1 MAQVEEL
8 GGNRVRLTV
17 DVSPHE
23 LEHAVEHAASDLAES
38 VRIPGF
44 RKGKVPRQVLLAN
57 VGPDRLWV
65 EAVESHI
72 GGWFWNA
79 AARSRLRPVATPEY
93 DFELPASETEPWTF
107 SATVEVQPTPE
118 IVDWTTLEV
127 PRAEVVVP
135 EELVQ
140 AELDALRSSIAEL
153 VPADDRPAREGDT
166 VVIDLAGEDG
176 EGQSDTVVELG
187 TGRLVQEIETALVG
201 ASVGD
206 TRTVRYELEPGAETT
221 VDVTVKHVNE
231 KVLPD
236 EDDELARAASEFDT
250 LAELRADIEGRIRAA
265 VEEQVDGAF
274 RAAAV
279 DELVRASNVRGAGP
293 LVESRAR
300 ELLNGF
306 VRSLANRGLSP
317 ESYFAATGQTPELL
331 TAQVRAEAAQSVA
344 RELALEA
351 VAERAGIV
359 VSDDQVKDLI
369 REQATASGDD
379 ADEVIADIWAH
390 GHQEVAA
397 RGPAAASGARPPRG
411 RREADRARDACR
423 ARGDLDAGQGEARRR
438 DEVVDTRDQRGL
450 GKGRREEDGEETSE
464 DDRRE
469 PQPLI
474 PMVIEQ
480 TSRGERS
487 FDIYSRLLNERIIF
501 LGTQVDDQIANL
513 IIAQLLHLESED
525 PDKDINLYINSPGG
539 SGLRGPRD
547 LRHDAV
553 HQARR
558 RDDLRRDRDEHG
570 RAPARGRRRREAD
583 GAAEL
588 EDPHPPGVGRLPG
601 SGVRHRD
608 PREGDDRAEA
618 QAGGD
623 HGAPHGP
630 GRREGAQRTWTAT
643 TS

>member
-8 GGNRVRLTV
+8 GGNRVRLMV

-57 VGPDRLWV
+57 VGRDRLWA

-93 DFELPASETEPWTF
+93 DFELPSTETEPWSF

-140 AELDALRSSIAEL
+140 AELDALRSSVAEL

-166 VVIDLAGEDG
+166 VVIDLAGDDG
-176 EGQSDTVVELG
+176 AGQADTVVEIG
-187 TGRLVQEIETALVG
+187 TGRLVREIETALVG

-206 TRTVRYELEPGAETT
+206 TRTVRYDLEPGSETT
-221 VDVTVKHVNE
+221 VDVTLKHVNE

-236 EDDELARAASEFDT
+236 EDDELARASSEFDT

-279 DELVRASNVRGAGP
+279 DELVRASNVQGAGP
-293 LVESRAR
+293 LVETRAR

-331 TAQVRAEAAQSVA
+331 TAQIRTEAAQSVA

-351 VAERAGIV
+351 VAEKSGIV
-359 VSDDQVKDLI
+359 VSDDDVKDLI
-369 REQATASGDD
+369 REQASASGDD
-379 ADEVIADIWAH
+379 PDEVIADIWAH
-390 GHQEVAA
+390 GHQESLREDLRLRAALDRLAADVKPIAPETHAA
-397 RGPAAASGARPPRG
+397 R
-411 RREADRARDACR
+411 EAIW
-423 ARGDLDAGQGEARRR
+423 
-438 DEVVDTRDQRGL
+438 T
-450 GKGRREEDGEETSE
+450 
-464 DDRRE
+464 
-469 PQPLI
+469 
-474 PMVIEQ
+474 
-480 TSRGERS
+480 
-487 FDIYSRLLNERIIF
+487 
-501 LGTQVDDQIANL
+501 
-513 IIAQLLHLESED
+513 
-525 PDKDINLYINSPGG
+525 PDKEKPAGETKLWTPGDPA
-539 SGLRGPRD
+539 S
-547 LRHDAV
+547 
-553 HQARR
+553 Q
-558 RDDLRRDRDEHG
+558 DR
-570 RAPARGRRRREAD
+570 
-583 GAAEL
+583 
-588 EDPHPPGVGRLPG
+588 
-601 SGVRHRD
+601 
-608 PREGDDRAEA
+608 
-618 QAGGD
+618 
-623 HGAPHGP
+623 
-630 GRREGAQRTWTAT
+630 
-643 TS
+643 

>member
-1 MAQVEEL
+1 M
-8 GGNRVRLTV
+8 
-17 DVSPHE
+17 
-23 LEHAVEHAASDLAES
+23 
-38 VRIPGF
+38 
-44 RKGKVPRQVLLAN
+44 
-57 VGPDRLWV
+57 
-65 EAVESHI
+65 
-72 GGWFWNA
+72 
-79 AARSRLRPVATPEY
+79 
-93 DFELPASETEPWTF
+93 
-107 SATVEVQPTPE
+107 
-118 IVDWTTLEV
+118 
-127 PRAEVVVP
+127 
-135 EELVQ
+135 
-140 AELDALRSSIAEL
+140 
-153 VPADDRPAREGDT
+153 
-166 VVIDLAGEDG
+166 IDLAGEGG

-221 VDVTVKHVNE
+221 VDVTLKHVNE

-390 GHQEVAA
+390 GHQESLREDLQLRAALDRLAADVKPIAAETHAA
-397 RGPAAASGARPPRG
+397 R
-411 RREADRARDACR
+411 EAIW
-423 ARGDLDAGQGEARRR
+423 
-438 DEVVDTRDQRGL
+438 T
-450 GKGRREEDGEETSE
+450 
-464 DDRRE
+464 
-469 PQPLI
+469 
-474 PMVIEQ
+474 
-480 TSRGERS
+480 
-487 FDIYSRLLNERIIF
+487 
-501 LGTQVDDQIANL
+501 
-513 IIAQLLHLESED
+513 
-525 PDKDINLYINSPGG
+525 PDKEKPAGETKLWTPGDPA
-539 SGLRGPRD
+539 S
-547 LRHDAV
+547 
-553 HQARR
+553 Q
-558 RDDLRRDRDEHG
+558 DR
-570 RAPARGRRRREAD
+570 
-583 GAAEL
+583 
-588 EDPHPPGVGRLPG
+588 
-601 SGVRHRD
+601 
-608 PREGDDRAEA
+608 
-618 QAGGD
+618 
-623 HGAPHGP
+623 
-630 GRREGAQRTWTAT
+630 
-643 TS
+643 